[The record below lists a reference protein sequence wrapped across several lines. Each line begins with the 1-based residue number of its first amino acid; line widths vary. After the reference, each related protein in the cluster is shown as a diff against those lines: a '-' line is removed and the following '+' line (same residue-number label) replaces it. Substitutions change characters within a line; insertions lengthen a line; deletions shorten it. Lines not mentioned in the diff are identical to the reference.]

1 MAQQPAQLLHRR
13 LKWGWQADLPL
24 CPANMPLLLSALW
37 AQEGG
42 KLRLQLMP
50 LDGSTAGAM
59 AAAGYHPFLEL
70 TLGTSKSLLSV
81 LRHLGS
87 KWQRAAPPEAA
98 AAATTSSGGGGG
110 GGSPLFVHPP
120 AECLITLRGICWGG
134 PDCDSQLKV
143 GAGAQVA
150 DRADV

>member
-1 MAQQPAQLLHRR
+1 MPV
-13 LKWGWQADLPL
+13 LP
-24 CPANMPLLLSALW
+24 SALW
-37 AQEGG
+37 SQVGG

-50 LDGSTAGAM
+50 LDGGTAGAM

-70 TLGTSKSLLSV
+70 TLSTSKSLLSV

-87 KWQRAAPPEAA
+87 KWQQAAPPEAA
-98 AAATTSSGGGGG
+98 AAAATSSGSGGV

-120 AECLITLRGICWGG
+120 AECPITLRGVCWGG

-143 GAGAQVA
+143 GAGSAGATGANV
-150 DRADV
+150 